1 MGESAVTR
9 LLGIDWSDSGEA
21 ITVYRCGTDV
31 LPMTLDWMAAGV
43 PARFIGSAHDLL
55 GHTVRE
61 VSKSGTPPYLHP
73 DGTSILTAKPD
84 HPATVEHLNAHGFR
98 PTLVIPEEFDLGMWH
113 SMAHSEPRI
122 ETAITAAIQLG
133 ADWRHLT
140 ITGFEERFK
149 DLLDLLGETKEE
161 NDRLRGII
169 QATIDYHREEEG

>member
-1 MGESAVTR
+1 M
-9 LLGIDWSDSGEA
+9 I
-21 ITVYRCGTDV
+21 
-31 LPMTLDWMAAGV
+31 
-43 PARFIGSAHDLL
+43 
-55 GHTVRE
+55 
-61 VSKSGTPPYLHP
+61 PPYLHP

-84 HPATVEHLNAHGFR
+84 HPATVAHLKTAHGFITFRAER
-98 PTLVIPEEFDLGMWH
+98 PDKEFQGHTVVTDRGLDIINRRLQERDEGLDLEGLDLEQWH